1 MLKKL
6 FLFNFHRVSDEVS
19 PAYPPMPIKTFDKVI
34 KHLRRNFLIIPQE
47 ALCEKMHF
55 QSRKS
60 LCVITFDDAYYDFAA
75 YALPVL
81 EKNKVPVALH
91 VISDV
96 ADTGKIFWT
105 QRLNKVIEGYYAENK
120 ILKLPNSQSGDIMQY
135 EMKCDADVERT
146 ALNVYLNLLENSN
159 RDAIISDLERELGR
173 EVTQTRM
180 LRWNE
185 IAQLDSNLV
194 SIGSHTKTHRNLMTL
209 SDEEIKTELAES
221 YNCIYRNLGKYPFSI
236 AYPNGQYNDK
246 INEMALATGYKVL
259 YTCDAKPV
267 TESNSCIYH
276 RYNLYNREFWKNRL
290 KIDLFRLKST
300 I

>member
-60 LCVITFDDAYYDFAA
+60 LCVITFDDAYYDFAERA
-75 YALPVL
+75 MPVL
-81 EKNKVPVALH
+81 EKHKASAALH
-91 VISDV
+91 VVSDV
-96 ADTGKIFWT
+96 ADTGKMFWT
-105 QRLNKVIEGYYAENK
+105 QRLNKIIEGYYAEK
-120 ILKLPNSQSGDIMQY
+120 KVLQLSQDGNVLQY
-135 EMKCDADVERT
+135 EMKCDADVEQT
-146 ALNVYLNLLENSN
+146 ALNVYLTLLKDPN
-159 RDAIISDLERELGR
+159 RDAVIDELEKMLDGG
-173 EVTQTRM
+173 VQQTRM
-180 LRWNE
+180 LTWNE
-185 IAQLDSNLV
+185 IAQLDSNMV

-209 SDEEIKTELAES
+209 SDEEIKTELTES

-246 INEMALATGYKVL
+246 INELALATGYKVL

-267 TESNSCIYH
+267 AENNSCIYH

-290 KIDLFRLKST
+290 KIDMFRLRR
-300 I
+300 

>member
-1 MLKKL
+1 MINKKI
-6 FLFNFHRVSDEVS
+6 FSYAFHRVSDEYS
-19 PAYPPMPIKTFDKVI
+19 PAYPPMPVRTFDKVI
-34 KHLRRNFLIIPQE
+34 GYLSRKHLVIPHE
-47 ALCEKMHF
+47 ELYNKTIF
-55 QSRKS
+55 QTRKS

-75 YALPVL
+75 YAMPVL
-81 EKNKVPVALH
+81 EKHKASAVLH
-91 VISDV
+91 VVSDV
-96 ADTGKIFWT
+96 ADTGKMFWT
-105 QRLNKVIEGYYAENK
+105 QRLNKIIEGYYAEK
-120 ILKLPNSQSGDIMQY
+120 KVLQLSQDGNVLQY
-135 EMKCDADVERT
+135 EMKCDADVEQT
-146 ALNVYLNLLENSN
+146 ALNVYLTLLKAPN
-159 RDAIISDLERELGR
+159 RDAVIDELEKMLDGG
-173 EVTQTRM
+173 VQQTRM
-180 LRWNE
+180 LTWNE

-267 TESNSCIYH
+267 TENNSCIYH

>member
-6 FLFNFHRVSDEVS
+6 FLFNFHRISDEVS

-34 KHLRRNFLIIPQE
+34 KHLCRNFLIIPQE

-194 SIGSHTKTHRNLMTL
+194 SIGSHTQTHRNLMTL
-209 SDEEIKTELAES
+209 TEGEIKNELENS
-221 YNCIYRNLGKYPFSI
+221 YKSIHEHLGKHPFSI
-236 AYPNGQYNDK
+236 AYPNGQYNEK
-246 INEMALATGYKVL
+246 INEMATATGYKVL

>member
-6 FLFNFHRVSDEVS
+6 YLFNFHRVSDEVS

-55 QSRKS
+55 QSRKP

-81 EKNKVPVALH
+81 EKNKVLVALH

-105 QRLNKVIEGYYAENK
+105 QRLNKVIEGYYAEK
-120 ILKLPNSQSGDIMQY
+120 KVLQLSQYGNVLQY
-135 EMKCDADVERT
+135 EMKCDADVEQT
-146 ALNVYLNLLENSN
+146 ALNVYLTLLKAPN
-159 RDAIISDLERELGR
+159 RDAVIDELEKMLDGGVR
-173 EVTQTRM
+173 QTRM
-180 LRWNE
+180 LTWNE
-185 IAQLDSNLV
+185 IAQLDANLV

-276 RYNLYNREFWKNRL
+276 RYNLYNKEFWKNRL
-290 KIDLFRLKST
+290 KIAMFRLKG
-300 I
+300 